1 VGYGVREDVAVEGRR
16 AGLPEA
22 AVIEDEERD
31 GLRELTP
38 ILAEEI
44 FELLV
49 LDRLQFSG
57 NLEGI
62 EKQSDIDRRVGR
74 KGDAVGVKRDDLRGL
89 AVVEEG
95 KVGGGESRHG
105 APGGVG
111 NDDVNVQEAFGGA
124 ERDCRGLRAGGCL
137 VRLGHGSGIG
147 TGGLR
152 ASAREKDEGD
162 EKEPAG
168 NRHRFLCGVSVIR
181 IHGRGATAPAL
192 SRRRPGGATF
202 QTAKSRIWNARGGGG
217 ALR

>member
-62 EKQSDIDRRVGR
+62 EKQSDIDRRVG
-74 KGDAVGVKRDDLRGL
+74 
-89 AVVEEG
+89 G
-95 KVGGGESRHG
+95 K
-105 APGGVG
+105 
-111 NDDVNVQEAFGGA
+111 
-124 ERDCRGLRAGGCL
+124 
-137 VRLGHGSGIG
+137 
-147 TGGLR
+147 
-152 ASAREKDEGD
+152 
-162 EKEPAG
+162 
-168 NRHRFLCGVSVIR
+168 
-181 IHGRGATAPAL
+181 ATL
-192 SRRRPGGATF
+192 
-202 QTAKSRIWNARGGGG
+202 
-217 ALR
+217 